1 MTSRKRS
8 SSINL
13 ARMRKSF
20 AIKPLAVGIA
30 SIFLAACGEERQDGI
45 IYTSLDECLNDNP
58 ESAAEA
64 CRSAY
69 QDALDEAI
77 RTGPKF
83 GSEYDCE
90 YEFGPNQC
98 RSVETGSGSFFM
110 PFMAGYMVGN
120 LLSPSRYYYQPLY
133 TSYSRHSPFRSRW
146 VMSDG
151 YVFKGDIRDR
161 RYRVREST
169 FTKKPA
175 VNRTIKRGG
184 FGSSVRA
191 KSNWSSSSRKSGWG
205 G

>member
-1 MTSRKRS
+1 MTTRKRS

-13 ARMRKSF
+13 SRMRKGY
-20 AIKPLAVGIA
+20 ALKPLAIGIA
-30 SIFLAACGEERQDGI
+30 SIFLSACGGDRKEGV
-45 IYTSLDECLNDNP
+45 IYTSVDECLNDNP
-58 ESAAEA
+58 ASAAEA
-64 CRSAY
+64 CKTAY
-69 QDALDEAI
+69 QDALDEAV

-83 GSEYDCE
+83 NSEYDCE

-98 RSVETGSGSFFM
+98 RTVNTGSGSFFM
-110 PFMAGYMVGN
+110 PFMAGYMVSN
-120 LLSPSRYYYQPLY
+120 LLSPSRYHQPLF

-151 YVFKGDIRDR
+151 YVFRGDIRDR
-161 RYRVREST
+161 KYRVKEST
-169 FTKKPA
+169 FSKKPA
-175 VNRTIKRGG
+175 VSRTMKRGG

>member
-1 MTSRKRS
+1 MTIRKRS
-8 SSINL
+8 STINL

-20 AIKPLAVGIA
+20 ALKPLALGVA
-30 SIFLAACGEERQDGI
+30 SIFLTACSDDRKEGI
-45 IYTSLDECLNDNP
+45 IYTSLDECLGNNP
-58 ESAAEA
+58 ASGADA
-64 CRSAY
+64 CKSAY
-69 QDALDEAI
+69 QEALDEAN

-98 RSVETGSGSFFM
+98 RTVNTSSGSFFM
-110 PFMAGYMVGN
+110 PFMAGYMVSN
-120 LLSPSRYYYQPLY
+120 LLSPSRYYTQPMF

-151 YVFKGDIRDR
+151 YVFGGDIRDR
-161 RYRVREST
+161 RYRVKDST
-169 FTKKPA
+169 YTKKPA
-175 VNRTIKRGG
+175 VTRTMKRGG

-191 KSNWSSSSRKSGWG
+191 KSNWGSSSRKSSWG